1 MFTQHVGVVPGPTF
15 ARMRQAQTAGRVTAP
30 GDNEAKAGNAAVTGI
45 RASLPGGATVQKVGA
60 ALTVPIAITIIAI
73 FVIDQQRD

>member
-45 RASLPGGATVQKVGA
+45 RASLPGGATVQINIPSA
-60 ALTVPIAITIIAI
+60 RTVKIRY
-73 FVIDQQRD
+73 D